1 MSNINTKYDV
11 LVVGGGAAGF
21 FAAISAKLHNPH
33 LKVAVAEKSNKVLSK
48 VKISGG
54 GRCNVTHNCFELK
67 KLCSHYP
74 RGEKE
79 LRQVFKQFAVEDTIE
94 WFETRGVKL
103 KTEEDG
109 RMFPITNNSQSI
121 IDCLLSEIKRLGVEI
136 LLKTS
141 VTKLR
146 VKENQFQ
153 LITNNQQLTTTKLI
167 IATGGSPKLSGLQ
180 WLKDLKHEIIP
191 PVPSLFTFNMPK
203 NPITKLM
210 GVSISQAKVK
220 IIGTKLSYSGAL
232 LITHWGMSG
241 PAILK
246 LSAWGAKL
254 LAKNNY
260 SFKISVN
267 WQEAKNE
274 EEVRNYL
281 NDFKDTNKLKLLAN
295 ARPYDIPKRLWNFFL
310 KRLAIVEN
318 MQWASLKK
326 QDFNRL
332 VNTLFNDEYEV
343 NGKTT
348 FKEEFVTAGGVGLQ
362 SVDMSTMESKSLPN
376 LYFAGEV
383 LDIDGITGGFNFQA
397 AWSTGWVAGKLL

>member
-1 MSNINTKYDV
+1 M
-11 LVVGGGAAGF
+11 GGGAAGF
-21 FAAISAKLHNPH
+21 FAAISAKLHNPL
-33 LKVAVAEKSNKVLSK
+33 LKVAIVEKSNKVLSK

-109 RMFPITNNSQSI
+109 RMFPVTNNSQTI
-121 IDCLLSEIKRLGVEI
+121 INCLLSETKRLEVEI
-136 LLKTS
+136 LLQTS
-141 VTKLR
+141 VTKLGA
-146 VKENQFQ
+146 KESHFQ
-153 LITNNQQLTTTKLI
+153 LTTNNQQLTSNKLI

-180 WLKDLKHEIIP
+180 WLKDLGHEIVH
-191 PVPSLFTFNMPK
+191 PVPSLFTFNMPN
-203 NPITKLM
+203 NPITTLM
-210 GVSISQAKVK
+210 GVSVPQAKVK

-246 LSAWGAKL
+246 LSAWGARW
-254 LAKNNY
+254 LAENNY
-260 SFKISVN
+260 CFKISVN

-274 EEVRNYL
+274 EDVRSYL
-281 NDFKDTNKLKLLAN
+281 SDFKNKNKLKLLAN
-295 ARPYDIPKRLWNFFL
+295 ARPYDLPKRLWVYFL
-310 KRLAIVEN
+310 KRLEIAGD
-318 MQWASLKK
+318 MQWANLKK

-332 VNTLFNDEYEV
+332 VNTFFNDEYEV
-343 NGKTT
+343 RGKTT
-348 FKEEFVTAGGVGLQ
+348 FKEEFVTAGGVSLQ
-362 SVDMSTMESKSLPN
+362 SVDMQTMQSKRVPN

-397 AWSTGWVAGKLL
+397 AWSTGLVAGKLL

>member
-1 MSNINTKYDV
+1 LSNINTKYDV